1 MEGEEMGEK
10 ALKSDA
16 KTGHSQVRWLRVPE
30 DQFIRTKIIR
40 LLLQA
45 LMAKNVWEAMEYLM
59 AARGLL
65 KDYKGQ

>member
-1 MEGEEMGEK
+1 MGEK

-16 KTGHSQVRWLRVPE
+16 KAGHSQVRWLRVPE

-45 LMAKNVWEAMEYLM
+45 LMAKNIWKAMEYLM

-65 KDYKGQ
+65 RDYEG

>member
-1 MEGEEMGEK
+1 MEVEEMDEK

-16 KTGHSQVRWLRVPE
+16 KAEYSQVRWLRVPE

-45 LMAKNVWEAMEYLM
+45 LMAKNIWKAMEYLM

-65 KDYKGQ
+65 RDYEG

>member
-1 MEGEEMGEK
+1 MDEK

-16 KTGHSQVRWLRVPE
+16 TAEYSQVRWLRVPE

-45 LMAKNVWEAMEYLM
+45 LMAKNIWEAMEYLM

-65 KDYKGQ
+65 KDYEGQ

>member
-1 MEGEEMGEK
+1 MGEK

-16 KTGHSQVRWLRVPE
+16 KAEYSQVRWLRVPE

-45 LMAKNVWEAMEYLM
+45 LMAKNIWEAMEYLM

-65 KDYKGQ
+65 KDYEGQ